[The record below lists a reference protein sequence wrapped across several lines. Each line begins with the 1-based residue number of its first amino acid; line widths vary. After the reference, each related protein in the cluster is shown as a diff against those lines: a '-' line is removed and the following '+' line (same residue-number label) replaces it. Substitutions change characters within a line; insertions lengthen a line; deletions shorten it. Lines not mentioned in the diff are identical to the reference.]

1 MSKNIAILTASGI
14 GSRIGQDIPKQFI
27 HVENKPVIIYTL
39 EKFQNHP
46 EIDEICVVILKG
58 WEQML
63 RSYAEQ
69 FGITKLTMITEG
81 GASGQESIYNGLT
94 TVKENH
100 SEQEVTILIHD
111 GNRPLVS
118 NEIISDAL
126 ATYQQHGNAVA
137 AIPTTEVVFVL
148 ESPDATSS
156 VEGLNRDLL
165 RRTQTPH
172 VYHLDKILSLHNRAL
187 EQGITDV
194 AASCQLMQLFGE
206 KSYFSLGSEKNLKIT
221 TVEDLDIFKALLSS
235 TRDNWIK

>member
-1 MSKNIAILTASGI
+1 MKVAILTASGI

-46 EIDEICVVILKG
+46 EIDEICIVILKS
-58 WEQML
+58 WDQMVKA
-63 RSYAEQ
+63 YAEQ
-69 FGITKLTMITEG
+69 FGITKLKMITLG
-81 GASGQESIYNGLT
+81 GKSGQESIYNGLREVKKAHPNEDV
-94 TVKENH
+94 TV
-100 SEQEVTILIHD
+100 LIHD

-118 NEIISDAL
+118 NDIISNAL
-126 ATYQQHGNAVA
+126 ATYQQFGNAVA

-148 ESPDATSS
+148 ENPQSTSS
-156 VEGLNRDLL
+156 TEALNRDLL

-172 VYHLDKILSLHNRAL
+172 VYHLDNILSLHEKAL
-187 EQGITDV
+187 ENGITDV

-206 KSYFSLGSEKNLKIT
+206 ESYFSLGTEKNLKIT

-235 TRDNWIK
+235 TRDKWIK

>member
-1 MSKNIAILTASGI
+1 MNIAILTASGI

-39 EKFQNHP
+39 EKFQHHP

-58 WEQML
+58 WEQMVKA
-63 RSYAEQ
+63 YAEQ
-69 FGITKLTMITEG
+69 FGITKLKIITTG
-81 GASGQESIYNGLT
+81 GASGQESIFKGLT
-94 TVKENH
+94 AVKEAH
-100 SEQEVTILIHD
+100 PDEDVTVLIHD

-126 ATYQQHGNAVA
+126 ATYQQFGNAVA

-148 ESPDATSS
+148 DEPQSTSS
-156 VEGLNRDLL
+156 SESLNRDLL
-165 RRTQTPH
+165 LRTQTPH
-172 VYHLDKILSLHNRAL
+172 VYHLDKILSLYHKAL

-194 AASCQLMQLFGE
+194 AASCQMMQVFGE

>member
-1 MSKNIAILTASGI
+1 MKVAILTASGI

-46 EIDEICVVILKG
+46 EIDEICIVILKG
-58 WEQML
+58 WDQMVKA
-63 RSYAEQ
+63 YAEQ
-69 FGITKLTMITEG
+69 FGITKLKMITFG
-81 GASGQESIYNGLT
+81 GKSGQESIYNGLREVKKAHPNDDV
-94 TVKENH
+94 TV
-100 SEQEVTILIHD
+100 LIHD

-118 NEIISDAL
+118 NDIISNAL
-126 ATYQQHGNAVA
+126 ATYQQFGNAVA

-148 ESPDATSS
+148 ENPQSTSS
-156 VEGLNRDLL
+156 TEALNRDLL

-172 VYHLDKILSLHNRAL
+172 VYHLDNILSLHEKAL
-187 EQGITDV
+187 ENGITDV

-206 KSYFSLGSEKNLKIT
+206 KSYFSLGTEKNLKIT

-235 TRDNWIK
+235 TRDKWIK

>member
-1 MSKNIAILTASGI
+1 MKIAILTASGI

-27 HVENKPVIIYTL
+27 HVDNKPVIIYTL

-46 EIDEICVVILKG
+46 EIDEICVVILQG

-69 FGITKLTMITEG
+69 FGISKLKIITEG
-81 GASGQESIYNGLT
+81 GSTGQESIFNGLSAVKKAHPEDDV
-94 TVKENH
+94 TV
-100 SEQEVTILIHD
+100 LIHD

-126 ATYQQHGNAVA
+126 ATYQKFGNAVA

-148 ESPDATSS
+148 DNPDARSS

-172 VYHLDKILSLHNRAL
+172 VYHLDKILGLHHKAL

-194 AASCQLMQLFGE
+194 AASCQLMQVFGE

-235 TRDNWIK
+235 TRDHWIKA